1 MQRSTIMQRLALLA
15 SVPLV
20 ALTIVSGMQIW
31 QALATYRDAGQTQRL
46 MTLSVSIGNLVHT
59 LQIER
64 GATAGFVQSKGQ
76 RFADILPGARSKT
89 DEQLQ
94 DFKHEV
100 TKLDDQA
107 FPSLAK
113 ALVVANGKLDGLND
127 LRQRASQFSATALD
141 TTAYYSSTIAQ
152 LVDAIGA
159 GVEYNKDASISQKL
173 IAYIGFVRAK
183 EQAGRERALT
193 TAVYAANKVEASQF
207 RTILDSISRQD
218 AHLADFRSVAGAQE
232 QESLATVLASPPAQE
247 VTRMRGVLFEKAAEG
262 GFDIDSTEW
271 FKAITAKINALH
283 ETENLITGNII
294 AAATALHDASRKAL
308 LVFLTL
314 GSLAIVLTIGV
325 SLWVARS
332 VSNPLR
338 DAVAFA
344 EQAIAQSDF
353 TGTMPEGGSLE
364 VARTAQAFNH
374 LIHKFRE
381 IIASTKHSSEK
392 ITSAARAMADSSQE
406 VSQGSEIQANATA
419 SVAAAVEEASVSV
432 SETAANAQS
441 AAAVVTQARDDSENA
456 LKVMR
461 DTIVQ
466 MNGIA
471 RIIGDSS
478 SNVEQLNESSQRIG
492 GIVQVIKEIADQT
505 NLLALNAAIE
515 AARAGEQGRGF
526 AVVADEVRKLA
537 ERTTLATSE
546 IATLIGTIQS
556 GIGNTVTA
564 MQEANAQ
571 AGTSLELVGRT
582 ETALHKI
589 DQGSRTA
596 ASNVDSISYALT
608 EQDTAIR
615 QIAISVEQIAEMTE
629 KNNRV
634 SDGNNRTAADLN
646 ELSAQLRSVVDQY
659 KV

>member
-1 MQRSTIMQRLALLA
+1 MQRTTIMQRLALLA
-15 SVPLV
+15 AVPLIG
-20 ALTIVSGMQIW
+20 LTIVSGMQIW
-31 QALATYRDAGQTQRL
+31 KALASYRDAGQTLRL
-46 MTLSVSIGNLVHT
+46 MTLSVSIGNLAHT

-76 RFADILPGARSKT
+76 RFADILPDARSKT

-94 DFKHEV
+94 NLKLEV
-100 TKLDDQA
+100 SRVEDNA
-107 FPSLAK
+107 FPSLGK
-113 ALVVANGKLDGLND
+113 AIAAANDKLDRLGD
-127 LRQRASQFSATALD
+127 LRQRASQFSATAQE

-159 GVEYNKDASISQKL
+159 GVEYNKDASITQKL

-183 EQAGRERALT
+183 EHAGRERALT
-193 TAVYAANKVEASQF
+193 TAVYAANKVEAAQL
-207 RTILDSISRQD
+207 RTILDSISRQE
-218 AHLADFRSVAGAQE
+218 AHLADFRSVAGAEE
-232 QESLATVLASPPAQE
+232 QASLAGVLAGAPSQDVA
-247 VTRMRGVLFEKAAEG
+247 RMRGVLIEKSAEG
-262 GFDIDSTEW
+262 GFDIDPSVW
-271 FKAITAKINALH
+271 FRTITTKINGLH

-294 AAATALHDASRKAL
+294 AAATALHDASRQAL
-308 LVFLTL
+308 ISFLTF
-314 GSLAIVLTIGV
+314 GALASALTMGV
-325 SLWVARS
+325 SFWVARS

-338 DAVAFA
+338 DAVVFA
-344 EQAIAQSDF
+344 ERAIAENDF
-353 TGTMPEGGSLE
+353 TGTMAEEGSLE

-381 IIASTKHSSEK
+381 IIASSKHSCEQ
-392 ITSAARAMADSSQE
+392 IANAARAMADSSRE

-456 LKVMR
+456 LKVMH
-461 DTIVQ
+461 DMIVQ

-471 RIIGDSS
+471 KIIGDSS
-478 SNVEQLNESSQRIG
+478 SNVEQLDASSQRIG

-546 IATLIGTIQS
+546 IAMLIGTIQA
-556 GIGNTVTA
+556 GIGGTVTA
-564 MQEANAQ
+564 MQEANTQ
-571 AGTSLELVGRT
+571 AGASLELVGRT

-589 DQGSRTA
+589 DQGSRA
-596 ASNVDSISYALT
+596 AATNVESISYALT

-615 QIAISVEQIAEMTE
+615 QIAVSVEQIANMTE
-629 KNNRV
+629 NNNRV
-634 SDGNNRTAADLN
+634 TEDNKRTATDLN
-646 ELSAQLRSVVDQY
+646 ELSAQLRSAVDRY